1 MGCNMEKPISIKYED
16 FKNQLAELI
25 NESGLPPFMIEPVL
39 QLYLVETQN
48 AAKKQYMKDKALY
61 DEIQNQETSDMG
73 E

>member
-1 MGCNMEKPISIKYED
+1 MEKPISIKYED

-25 NESGLPPFMIEPVL
+25 NESGLPPFMIEPIL

>member
-1 MGCNMEKPISIKYED
+1 MRCNMEKPISIKYED

-25 NESGLPPFMIEPVL
+25 NESGLPPFMIEPIL

>member
-1 MGCNMEKPISIKYED
+1 MEKPISIKYEE

-39 QLYLVETQN
+39 QLYLIETQN
-48 AAKKQYMKDKALY
+48 ATKKQYTKDKAMY
-61 DEIQNQETSDMG
+61 DEIQIQETSDMG